1 MIAHSF
7 FISSNR
13 DNYYTKIEGHT
24 EREAYLPGSFK
35 SQAIFSSLLPVSIV
49 VVVNTGESCGMNG
62 AQ

>member
-1 MIAHSF
+1 MVAHFF
-7 FISSNR
+7 FISSNS
-13 DNYYTKIEGHT
+13 DNYYTTIEGHT
-24 EREAYLPGSFK
+24 EREAYLQGSFK